1 MERAKILYVDD
12 EIINL
17 QIMKIVLKKY
27 YEVFT
32 VDNGEDGLDILNKE
46 KDISIVISDMN
57 MPKMNGIEF
66 IKYAK
71 NMYPNIGYYILTGY
85 GINNEIEKALDNGL
99 ILQYFKKPFDM
110 KAIEEIIR
118 SDKLK

>member
-1 MERAKILYVDD
+1 MERAKVLYVDD
-12 EIINL
+12 EVINL

-27 YEVFT
+27 YEVIT
-32 VDNGEDGLDILNKE
+32 VDNGEDGLEILDRE

-66 IKYAK
+66 VKYAK
-71 NMYPNIGYYILTGY
+71 NRYPNIGYYILTGY
-85 GINNEIEKALDNGL
+85 GINGEIENALGDGL

-110 KAIEEIIR
+110 KAIEEII
-118 SDKLK
+118 SSNGLK

>member
-1 MERAKILYVDD
+1 MERAKVLYVDD
-12 EIINL
+12 EVINL

-27 YEVFT
+27 YEVIT
-32 VDNGEDGLDILNKE
+32 VDNGEDGLEILDRE

-66 IKYAK
+66 VKYAK
-71 NMYPNIGYYILTGY
+71 TKYPNIGYYILTGY
-85 GINNEIEKALDNGL
+85 GINGEIENALGDGL

-110 KAIEEIIR
+110 KAIEEII
-118 SDKLK
+118 SSNGLK